1 MFVKK
6 AIKLKLSLEKTK
18 QRRRCTSSVPEKDK
32 VIVEGVNVVKNTK
45 NLLKLLLKV
54 ELLRWKRQFMFLT

>member
-6 AIKLKLSLEKTK
+6 AIKLKLSLERQNKEGVVLAAFPK
-18 QRRRCTSSVPEKDK
+18 KDK

-45 NLLKLLLKV
+45 TFSSCSS
-54 ELLRWKRQFMFLT
+54 RWNC

>member
-45 NLLKLLLKV
+45 TFSLLLKV